1 MARWTRLV
9 NPWRAAL
16 NFTVI
21 YLCRFL
27 PWVGVKRFLYRCLGM
42 RVGKNVAVGLGA
54 MFDIF
59 FPHLISLGDNCV
71 IGYGATVLAH
81 EFLVRE
87 WRTGPVHIGR
97 NVLIGANATVL
108 AGVVIGDSATVGA
121 GAVVCRDVPPGAFVA
136 GVPARE
142 IPPSREVTP
151 ALEAIPCVVGTDGET
166 TQEEG

>member
-1 MARWTRLV
+1 MPHAGANGDPPEPLTFTRSPFTRL
-9 NPWRAAL
+9 PSRL
-16 NFTVI
+16 HDR
-21 YLCRFL
+21 L
-27 PWVGVKRFLYRCLGM
+27 
-42 RVGKNVAVGLGA
+42 
-54 MFDIF
+54 
-59 FPHLISLGDNCV
+59 LGDNCV